1 MQMGYNVEAPEEPS
15 AVVTKLTVDCMERAA
30 AMFCKT
36 VKLKAEPSVGK
47 HWIH

>member
-1 MQMGYNVEAPEEPS
+1 MEYNVEAPEELS
-15 AVVTKLTVDCMERAA
+15 SVVTKLTIDCMERAA
-30 AMFCKT
+30 DVFCKI

>member
-1 MQMGYNVEAPEEPS
+1 MEYNVEAPEELS
-15 AVVTKLTVDCMERAA
+15 AVVTKLIVDCMEKAA
-30 AMFCKT
+30 DMFCKT